1 MESSH
6 KWKVDKCMA
15 CNIKIVARPGEHPE
29 RLIRR
34 FVKKV
39 KKKGILEKY
48 RERTSYYIKPSERR
62 RIKRQRAINQRKK
75 NEDKIQ
81 QKR

>member
-1 MESSH
+1 
-6 KWKVDKCMA
+6 MA
-15 CNIKIVARPGEHPE
+15 TNVKIVARPGEHPE

-39 KKKGILEKY
+39 KKNGILEKY
-48 RERTSYYIKPSERR
+48 RERTSYYIKPSERK
-62 RIKRQRAINQRKK
+62 RIKRQRAISERKK
-75 NEDKIQ
+75 SENKIR